1 MDEISVEVQGA
12 SIIVTKPGTDF
23 VLIYEK
29 HPGAPNLVLTHS
41 WVSPTTTSPAVSEF
55 RARAIQAA
63 VERQSAVDPTGSVA
77 AAAKLVEGFP
87 VKSRVILPGPP

>member
-23 VLIYEK
+23 ALIYEK
-29 HPGAPNLVLTHS
+29 HPAAPDLVLTHS

-55 RARAIQAA
+55 RARAFQAA
-63 VERQSAVDPTGSVA
+63 V
-77 AAAKLVEGFP
+77 AKARELGWIV
-87 VKSRVILPGPP
+87 R